1 MTKVIGVGSPFGADR
16 LGWVAIDHLSKVGP
30 AGCEWLK
37 LDRPGSRLLDHFDE
51 NSPAIIIDA
60 VDWSEQPGEVRRLS
74 LSDLQQFQ
82 DRSSS
87 HGFGL
92 AETLALGAELGRL
105 PADLHLIGINAGSDL
120 NQLPEIDFD
129 ALDRLVLPL
138 I

>member
-16 LGWVAIDHLSKVGP
+16 LGWMAIDHLAQVGP
-30 AGCEWLK
+30 ADCEWLK
-37 LDRPGSRLLDHFDE
+37 LDRPGSRLLDHFE
-51 NSPAIIIDA
+51 PNSAALVIDA
-60 VDWSEQPGEVRRLS
+60 VAWSEQPGEVRRLS

-105 PADLHLIGINAGSDL
+105 PQDLHLIGINAGGDL
-120 NQLPEIDFD
+120 NQLPQIDFA